1 MYVKRSLFF
10 GKNWSKM
17 DKKKFES
24 VQKKLFLKIF
34 KDLKDEEKSRLFAQ
48 ILAGLILLS
57 TKISNASKSDTKS
70 REVTA

>member
-1 MYVKRSLFF
+1 MYVKSSLSF

-17 DKKKFES
+17 EKKKFES

-34 KDLKDEEKSRLFAQ
+34 KDLKDKEKSRLFAQ

-57 TKISNASKSDTKS
+57 TKISNASKSDTKL